1 MRESGSF
8 SQKLIAHLDEQAVD
22 ITKIQLDSDL
32 LILIGPEGDFSK
44 EELILAQENNF
55 KTITLGENRLRTET
69 AGVVAVSILNLL

>member
-1 MRESGSF
+1 
-8 SQKLIAHLDEQAVD
+8 
-22 ITKIQLDSDL
+22 
-32 LILIGPEGDFSK
+32 LIGPEGDFSK